1 MADKITSI
9 DPALDRLSVDTA
21 RVLSADAVERANSGH
36 PGLPM
41 ALAPLAFVL
50 FADVMKHDPSAPDW
64 ADRDRFV
71 LSPGHGSMLLYSA
84 LHLSGYDLPLSELEN
99 FRQWGSRTP
108 GHPEF
113 DPAHPTPGVETTT
126 GPLGQGFANGVG
138 MAVAERWLRG
148 RFGSEVQDHRTWGIV
163 SDGDLMEGIAA
174 EAASLAGHL
183 GLGRLVYCWDD
194 NSISLDGP
202 TSMSFDGEDV
212 IKRFDAYG
220 WQTLSVDTVDD
231 LDALRSALAE
241 GAAEEE
247 RPTLIRVKSVIG
259 WPAPNKQNTSGVHG
273 APLGSDE
280 LRAVKEALGFNPDES
295 FVIPEGVPQR
305 WSAVERGSAARA
317 EWEARFAEFLNADAD
332 TADLWRAAWQ
342 GKALPGLAAALPTW
356 STADGAVATR
366 AAGGKSLAAVADHLP
381 TMLGGSADL
390 ASSVK
395 ATVPG
400 GGDFTKSENGR
411 NIHFGVR
418 EHAMGA
424 MVNGIALHGG
434 IVRPFGSTFLQFAD
448 YMRSAIR
455 LSALM
460 RLNTTWVF
468 SHDSI
473 ALGEDGPTH
482 QPVEHIA
489 TLRAIPGL
497 TVIRPSD
504 ANETAEAWRVISEEL
519 DGPAVLIL
527 SRQDLLVLDR
537 DVFGPVSGLGG
548 GAYTLACDGNPSAV
562 IIATGSEVELAL
574 QAREKLASAG
584 TEVRVVAMPSWEL
597 FDRRPEAERHEVL
610 PPGLPAVS
618 VEAGISMGWER
629 FAQAHV
635 SVERFGASAPAEVLM
650 EKFGITADA
659 VVDRVNGLL
668 SD

>member
-1 MADKITSI
+1 MADEQTTNVDI
-9 DPALDRLSVDTA
+9 DRLSVDTA
-21 RVLSADAVERANSGH
+21 RVLSADAVEAANSGH
-36 PGLPM
+36 PGMPL

-50 FADVMKHDPSAPDW
+50 FADVMKHDPSAPEW

-84 LHLSGYDLPLSELEN
+84 LHLSGYDLSLDELKN

-148 RFGSEVQDHRTWGIV
+148 RFGAEVVDHMTWGIV

-183 GLGRLVYCWDD
+183 GLGKLVYCWDD

-212 IKRFDAYG
+212 MKRFDAYG
-220 WQTLSVDTVDD
+220 WQTLTVETVDD

-241 GAAEEE
+241 GAADTE
-247 RPTLIRVKSVIG
+247 RPTLIRTKSIIG
-259 WPAPNKQNTSGVHG
+259 YPAPNKQNTSGVHG

-280 LRAVKEALGFNPDES
+280 LRAVKEALGFNPDEM
-295 FVIPEGVPQR
+295 FAIPDGVPER
-305 WSAVERGSAARA
+305 WNAVAKGSAARA
-317 EWEARFAEFLNADAD
+317 EWEGRLADFLAGDSEAAE
-332 TADLWRAAWQ
+332 LWKASQEGRAM
-342 GKALPGLAAALPTW
+342 PGLGAALPAW
-356 STADGAVATR
+356 EAGDKVATR
-366 AAGGKSLAAVADHLP
+366 AAGGKAMAAVADHLP

-400 GGDFTKSENGR
+400 GGDFTKTENGR

-424 MVNGIALHGG
+424 MVNGMALHGG

-455 LSALM
+455 LSSLM

-504 ANETAEAWRVISEEL
+504 ATETAEAWRVISEEIE
-519 DGPAVLIL
+519 GPVALIL
-527 SRQDLLVLDR
+527 SRQDLPVLDR
-537 DVFGPVSGLGG
+537 NALGKAEGLGQG
-548 GAYTLACDGNPSAV
+548 GYVLACDGNPQAV
-562 IIATGSEVELAL
+562 IVATGSEVEIALA
-574 QAREKLASAG
+574 ARDQLAAAG
-584 TEVRVVAMPSWEL
+584 TETRVVAMPSWEL
-597 FDRRPEAERHEVL
+597 FDALPESEKEAVL
-610 PPGLPAVS
+610 PKGAPTVS
-618 VEAGISMGWER
+618 VEAGISMGWEKY
-629 FAQAHV
+629 AQAHV
-635 SVERFGASAPAEVLM
+635 SVERFGASAPASVLY
-650 EKFGITADA
+650 EKFGITPDA
-659 VVDRVNGLL
+659 VVERVNSLL
-668 SD
+668 

>member
-1 MADKITSI
+1 MADTSTSP
-9 DPALDRLSVDTA
+9 DVALDRLSVDTA
-21 RVLSADAVERANSGH
+21 RVLSADAVEQANSGH
-36 PGLPM
+36 PGLPL

-84 LHLSGYDLPLSELEN
+84 LHLSGYDLPLQELKD

-113 DPAHPTPGVETTT
+113 DVNHPTPGVETTT

-138 MAVAERWLRG
+138 MAVAERWLRQK
-148 RFGSEVQDHRTWGIV
+148 FGSEVQDHMTWGIV

-183 GLGRLVYCWDD
+183 GLGKLVYCWDD

-212 IKRFDAYG
+212 MKRFEAYG
-220 WQTLSVDTVDD
+220 WHTLEVDTVDD
-231 LDALRSALAE
+231 LDALRAALAA
-241 GAAEEE
+241 GKAETE
-247 RPTLIRVKSVIG
+247 RPTLIRTKSIIG
-259 WPAPNKQNTSGVHG
+259 YPAPNKQNTSGVHG
-273 APLGSDE
+273 APLGTDE
-280 LRAVKEALGFNPDES
+280 LRAVKEALGFNPDE
-295 FVIPEGVPQR
+295 FFAIPDGVPER

-317 EWEARFAEFLNADAD
+317 EWESRLADFLAAD
-332 TADLWRAAWQ
+332 TDRAELWQAAQ
-342 GKALPGLAAALPTW
+342 AGRALPGLGAALPTW
-356 STADGAVATR
+356 APEDGAVATR
-366 AAGGKSLAAVADHLP
+366 AAGGKALAAVADHLP

-400 GGDFTKSENGR
+400 GGNFTKTENGR

-424 MVNGIALHGG
+424 MVNGMALHGG
-434 IVRPFGSTFLQFAD
+434 IGRPFGSTFLQFAD

-455 LSALM
+455 LSSLM
-460 RLNTTWVF
+460 RLKTTWVF

-504 ANETAEAWRVISEEL
+504 ANETSEAWRVISEEL
-519 DGPAVLIL
+519 EGPAVLIL
-527 SRQDLLVLDR
+527 SRQDLPVLDR
-537 DVFGPVSGLGG
+537 SVLGPVSGLGG
-548 GAYTLACDGNPSAV
+548 GAYVLACDGNPVASIV
-562 IIATGSEVELAL
+562 ATGSEVGLAL
-574 QAREKLASAG
+574 EARDRLAAAG

-597 FDRRPEAERHEVL
+597 FDARPEAERAEVL
-610 PPGLPAVS
+610 PKSLPTVS

-659 VVDRVNGLL
+659 VVERVNALL
-668 SD
+668 A

>member
-1 MADKITSI
+1 MDSI
-9 DPALDRLSVDTA
+9 EKLSIDTA
-21 RVLSADAVERANSGH
+21 RILSADAVEQANSGH
-36 PGLPM
+36 PGMPL
-41 ALAPLAFVL
+41 ALAPLAFIL
-50 FADVMKHDPSAPDW
+50 FSEVMKHDPTAPDW

-84 LHLSGYDLPLSELEN
+84 LHLSGYDLPLDELKN

-113 DPAHPTPGVETTT
+113 DRNHPTPGVETTT

-138 MAVAERWLRG
+138 MAIAERWLRG
-148 RFGSEVQDHRTWGIV
+148 HFGSEVQDHRVWGIV

-183 GLGRLVYCWDD
+183 GLGRLIYCWDD

-212 IKRFDAYG
+212 MGRFRSYG
-220 WQTLSVDTVDD
+220 WQTLEVPSVDD
-231 LDALRSALAE
+231 LDAVRAALAE
-241 GAAEEE
+241 AAADES
-247 RPTLIRVKSVIG
+247 RPTLIRVPSVIG
-259 WPAPNKQNTSGVHG
+259 WPAPNKQNTAGVHG
-273 APLGSDE
+273 APLGGEE
-280 LRAVKEALGFNPDES
+280 LAAVKQLLGFDPEQSFAVPD
-295 FVIPEGVPQR
+295 GVTER
-305 WSAVERGSAARA
+305 WSAVERGTAARA
-317 EWEARFAEFLNADAD
+317 EWQQRFDQFIAADERAE
-332 TADLWRAAWQ
+332 LWQAAWQ
-342 GKALPGLAAALPTW
+342 GKALPGLAEALPVWT
-356 STADGAVATR
+356 DGAVATR
-366 AAGGKSLAAVADHLP
+366 AAGGKAMAAVADHLP

-400 GGDFTKSENGR
+400 GGDLTRESDGR

-424 MVNGIALHGG
+424 IVNGMSLHGG

-460 RLNTTWVF
+460 QLPVTWVF

-489 TLRAIPGL
+489 TLRAIPEL
-497 TVIRPSD
+497 VVIRPSD

-519 DGPAVLIL
+519 DGPAALIL
-527 SRQDLLVLDR
+527 SRQDLPVLER
-537 DVFGPVSGLGG
+537 GPENAVSRLAEGG
-548 GAYTLACDGNPSAV
+548 YVLACDGNPKAV
-562 IIATGSEVELAL
+562 IVATGSEVSVALEARAQLA
-574 QAREKLASAG
+574 AEG
-584 TEVRVVAMPSWEL
+584 TEARVVALPSWEL
-597 FDRRPEAERHEVL
+597 FERRSEAQRDAVL
-610 PPGLPAVS
+610 PKSLPTVS
-618 VEAGISMGWER
+618 VEAGISMGWQR
-629 FAQAHV
+629 YAQAHV
-635 SVERFGASAPAEVLM
+635 AVDRFGASAPGDELM
-650 EKFGITADA
+650 RRFGITPEA
-659 VVDRVNGLL
+659 VAEQVRQLL
-668 SD
+668 GS

>member
-1 MADKITSI
+1 MADEQTTDVDI
-9 DPALDRLSVDTA
+9 DRLSVDTA
-21 RVLSADAVERANSGH
+21 RVLSADAVEAANSGH
-36 PGLPM
+36 PGMPL

-50 FADVMKHDPSAPDW
+50 FADVMKHDPSDPHW

-84 LHLSGYDLPLSELEN
+84 LHLSGYDLPLDEIKN

-113 DPAHPTPGVETTT
+113 DPEHPRPGVETTT

-148 RFGSEVQDHRTWGIV
+148 RFGADVVDHMTWGIV

-183 GLGRLVYCWDD
+183 GLGKLVYCWDD

-212 IKRFDAYG
+212 MKRFEAYG
-220 WQTLSVDTVDD
+220 WHTLTIDTVDD
-231 LDALRSALAE
+231 LDALRKALAE
-241 GAAEEE
+241 GAAETE
-247 RPTLIRVKSVIG
+247 RPTLIRTKSIIG
-259 WPAPNKQNTSGVHG
+259 YPAPNKQNTSGVHG

-280 LRAVKEALGFNPDES
+280 LRAVKEALGFDPDQS
-295 FVIPEGVPQR
+295 FEIPAGVPER
-305 WSAVERGSAARA
+305 WNAVAKGSAARA
-317 EWEARFAEFLNADAD
+317 EWEGRLADFLAGDQATAE
-332 TADLWRAAWQ
+332 LWRASQ
-342 GKALPGLAAALPTW
+342 EGRSIPGLGAALPTW
-356 STADGAVATR
+356 EAGDKVATR
-366 AAGGKSLAAVADHLP
+366 AAGGKAMAAVADHLP

-400 GGDFTKSENGR
+400 GGDFTKTENGR

-424 MVNGIALHGG
+424 MVNGMALHGG

-455 LSALM
+455 LSSLM

-504 ANETAEAWRVISEEL
+504 AAETAEAWRVIAEEIT
-519 DGPAVLIL
+519 GPVALIL
-527 SRQDLLVLDR
+527 SRQDLPVLDR
-537 DVFGPVSGLGG
+537 NLFGKAEGLGQG
-548 GAYTLACDGNPSAV
+548 GYVLACDGAPKAAIV
-562 IIATGSEVELAL
+562 ATGSEVEVAL
-574 QAREKLASAG
+574 DARDKLAAAG

-597 FDRRPEAERHEVL
+597 FERLPQAEKDAVL
-610 PPGLPAVS
+610 PKDLPTVS
-618 VEAGISMGWER
+618 VEAGIAMGWER
-629 FAQAHV
+629 YAQAHV
-635 SVERFGASAPAEVLM
+635 SVDRFGASAPAEVLM
-650 EKFGITADA
+650 EKFGITPDA
-659 VVDRVNGLL
+659 VVERVNSLL
-668 SD
+668 